1 MQARSTAVSILS
13 SSLIGRFRGSQSC
26 TCRPVGIIFL
36 SESISRY
43 IISLEILE
51 LARSSLTVF
60 DLEPNVSSSR
70 QLLYL
75 YGESRRVVIGD
86 DRGRKSDEKIDE
98 TRLDRSVADE
108 RLRLFRLVMCGHVS
122 DNASLI
128 DRNCHEDLSSERF
141 GTPSRQ
147 KVPVELA

>member
-1 MQARSTAVSILS
+1 MEKV
-13 SSLIGRFRGSQSC
+13 GR
-26 TCRPVGIIFL
+26 V
-36 SESISRY
+36 
-43 IISLEILE
+43 IIS
-51 LARSSLTVF
+51 
-60 DLEPNVSSSR
+60 
-70 QLLYL
+70 
-75 YGESRRVVIGD
+75 D
-86 DRGRKSDEKIDE
+86 DCEHKSDASLYERIDE

-128 DRNCHEDLSSERF
+128 DRNCHEDLSPERF